1 MFFFIPRV
9 NRLSRRLDL
18 KQELY
23 KELRKYLFNNGPIQ
37 RHWQYH
43 DKWTRRCRSSWALL
57 LWKWSLWGKWGMLG
71 RFWGTR
77 RRCRVTTTHW
87 RPERHTVTRKNIQS
101 IQFLS
106 CLVTVNKETPSGF
119 ISSSVMLIVMI
130 CVTLHRLHLCSYR
143 PHCIPGQRKGW
154 VCSKSQIWIKTF
166 MFFDAIL
173 RSGLF
178 HKIFME

>member
-1 MFFFIPRV
+1 
-9 NRLSRRLDL
+9 
-18 KQELY
+18 
-23 KELRKYLFNNGPIQ
+23 
-37 RHWQYH
+37 
-43 DKWTRRCRSSWALL
+43 
-57 LWKWSLWGKWGMLG
+57 MLG

-119 ISSSVMLIVMI
+119 ISSSVTLIVMI
-130 CVTLHRLHLCSYR
+130 CVTFHRLHLCSYR

-154 VCSKSQIWIKTF
+154 VCSKSQIWIKTWIWF
-166 MFFDAIL
+166 IHKVCSL
-173 RSGLF
+173 VQYSGLVCSIKNLWNNGLLVVSRLVIVTWEWKTF
-178 HKIFME
+178 KWVLYDKEVL

>member
-1 MFFFIPRV
+1 
-9 NRLSRRLDL
+9 
-18 KQELY
+18 
-23 KELRKYLFNNGPIQ
+23 
-37 RHWQYH
+37 
-43 DKWTRRCRSSWALL
+43 
-57 LWKWSLWGKWGMLG
+57 MLG

-106 CLVTVNKETPSGF
+106 CLVTMNKETPSGF

-130 CVTLHRLHLCSYR
+130 CVTFHRLHLCSYR
-143 PHCIPGQRKGW
+143 PHCIPGQRKGG

-178 HKIFME
+178 HKNIMELRALGCLNIGYFHLGVDNI